1 MKLTCICNS
10 CNAESTFKPKFSDRG
25 LLQEKLGDE
34 VKVNCTIC
42 GKLENKHINK
52 LTAKE
57 DSSILI
63 LVAVLAVVVD
73 VLTWFYIGFAAS
85 LILFLSVL
93 PLGLMK
99 TRRQITLI
107 DIK

>member
-52 LTAKE
+52 L
-57 DSSILI
+57 
-63 LVAVLAVVVD
+63 
-73 VLTWFYIGFAAS
+73 
-85 LILFLSVL
+85 
-93 PLGLMK
+93 
-99 TRRQITLI
+99 
-107 DIK
+107 